1 LPAAC
6 SPQPETLVGGG
17 GMKIGVT
24 CYPTVGGSG
33 TVATELGLAMAR
45 RGHEVH
51 FISYAT
57 PYRLGRVPPGVTFH
71 EVTVPA
77 YPLFSYPPY
86 SLALASQMA
95 DAVRTHGIELMH
107 VHYAIPH
114 AVSAHLARE
123 ILGDGPKLVVTLHGT
138 DITVVGA
145 DPSFLPI
152 VRLGIER
159 ADGVT
164 AVSESLARETHR
176 RLGVTR
182 EIEVIPN
189 FVDANRCDRDFAA
202 AHRRRLS
209 PDGAPLLVHASNF
222 RPVKRIPDV
231 LEIFRRVQERIPSH
245 LAMVGDGPERP
256 AAERFVREAGIAHR
270 VEFLGNV
277 SPVEGVMGA
286 GDVFLLP
293 SAEESFGLAAL
304 EAMACGVPV
313 VVSDAG
319 GLPELV
325 AHGEGGY
332 VFPIGDTAAMAEAIV
347 ALLGDPRELVRQRG
361 LARARAVGC
370 FGTDAIVDRYEALY
384 RRLLGEASP
393 GFRGQGS
400 ATTQS

>member
-1 LPAAC
+1 
-6 SPQPETLVGGG
+6 
-17 GMKIGVT
+17 MKIGIT

-33 TVATELGLAMAR
+33 TVATELGLAIAR

-51 FISYAT
+51 FICYAL

-77 YPLFSYPPY
+77 YPLFQYPPY

-95 DAVRTHGIELMH
+95 DAVRAHGIELLH

-114 AVSAHLARE
+114 AISAHLARE

-152 VRLGIER
+152 VRFGIER
-159 ADGVT
+159 ADAVT
-164 AVSESLARETHR
+164 AVSQSLADETRE

-182 EIEVIPN
+182 PIDVIPN
-189 FVDANRCDRDFAA
+189 FVDATRCDPDFAA

-222 RPVKRIPDV
+222 RPVKRVSDV
-231 LEIFRRVQERIPSH
+231 IEVFRRVHAEIPSH
-245 LAMVGDGPERP
+245 LAMVGDGPERS
-256 AAERFVREAGIAHR
+256 AAERLTREYGLAHR
-270 VEFLGNV
+270 VEFVGNV

-286 GDVFLLP
+286 GDLFLLP
-293 SAEESFGLAAL
+293 SSEESFGLAAL

-313 VVSDAG
+313 IASNAG
-319 GLPELV
+319 GLPELI
-325 AHGEGGY
+325 AHGEGGFT
-332 VFPIGDTAAMAEAIV
+332 FPVGDIEGMARRAA
-347 ALLGDPRELVRQRG
+347 ALLSDRSELARQKLLARQR
-361 LARARAVGC
+361 AVEH
-370 FGTDAIVDRYEALY
+370 FGTDRIVDRYEKLY
-384 RRLLGEASP
+384 RRLLGGGP
-393 GFRGQGS
+393 GAAVGVEVAPG
-400 ATTQS
+400 

>member
-1 LPAAC
+1 
-6 SPQPETLVGGG
+6 
-17 GMKIGVT
+17 MRIGVT

-51 FISYAT
+51 FICYAL

-71 EVTVPA
+71 EVTVPT

-86 SLALASQMA
+86 ALALASQMA
-95 DAVRTHGIELMH
+95 EAVRTHSIDLLH

-114 AVSAHLARE
+114 AISAHLARE
-123 ILGDGPKLVVTLHGT
+123 ILGNGPKLVVTLHGT

-159 ADGVT
+159 ADAVT
-164 AVSESLARETHR
+164 AVSQSLADQTHEL
-176 RLGVTR
+176 LGVTR
-182 EIEVIPN
+182 PIEVIPN
-189 FVDANRCDRDFAA
+189 FVDPDRCDRDFAA

-222 RPVKRIPDV
+222 RPVKRILDV
-231 LEIFRRVQERIPSH
+231 IEIFRQVHARIPAH
-245 LAMVGDGPERP
+245 LAMVGDGPDRP
-256 AAERFVREAGIAHR
+256 AAERFARDAGIAHR

-277 SPVEGVMGA
+277 SPVEGVLGA

-313 VVSDAG
+313 VASNAG

-325 AHGEGGY
+325 VNGEGGFT
-332 VFPIGDTAAMAEAIV
+332 FPVGDVMGMAERVI
-347 ALLGDPRELVRQRG
+347 ALLADPKE
-361 LARARAVGC
+361 LARQGELARVRAAENFSTARV
-370 FGTDAIVDRYEALY
+370 VERYEALY
-384 RRLLGEASP
+384 RRLLDG
-393 GFRGQGS
+393 
-400 ATTQS
+400 

>member
-1 LPAAC
+1 
-6 SPQPETLVGGG
+6 
-17 GMKIGVT
+17 MRIGVT

-33 TVATELGLAMAR
+33 VVATELGLEMAR

-51 FISYAT
+51 FICYAL

-77 YPLFSYPPY
+77 YPLFQYPPY

-95 DAVRTHGIELMH
+95 DAVRNHSIELLH

-114 AVSAHLARE
+114 AISAYLARE
-123 ILGDGPKLVVTLHGT
+123 ILGGVPKLVVTLHGT

-159 ADGVT
+159 ADAVT
-164 AVSESLARETHR
+164 AVSHSLARQTHEL
-176 RLGVTR
+176 LGVTR
-182 EIEVIPN
+182 AIDVIPN
-189 FVDANRCDRDFAA
+189 FVDANRCDADFAA

-222 RPVKRIPDV
+222 RPVKRIMDV
-231 LEIFRRVQERIPSH
+231 LEVFRQVHAEVPSH
-245 LAMVGDGPERP
+245 LALVGDGPDRP
-256 AAERFVREAGIAHR
+256 AAEKFVRGTGIAHR

-277 SPVEGVMGA
+277 TPVEGVIGA
-286 GDVFLLP
+286 GDLFLLP
-293 SAEESFGLAAL
+293 SGEESFGLAAL

-313 VVSDAG
+313 ITSDAG

-325 AHGEGGY
+325 ANGDGGFA
-332 VFPIGDTAAMAEAIV
+332 FPIGDTRAMAQQAI
-347 ALLGDPRELVRQRG
+347 ALLKDRGELDRQRH
-361 LARARAVGC
+361 LARQRAIDKFSTGRV
-370 FGTDAIVDRYEALY
+370 VDLYEALY
-384 RRLLGEASP
+384 QRLLAPRPALG
-393 GFRGQGS
+393 
-400 ATTQS
+400 

>member
-1 LPAAC
+1 
-6 SPQPETLVGGG
+6 
-17 GMKIGVT
+17 MRIGVT

-33 TVATELGLAMAR
+33 TVATELGLEIAR

-51 FISYAT
+51 FICYAL

-71 EVTVPA
+71 EVTVPN

-95 DAVRTHGIELMH
+95 DAVRTHEIELLH

-114 AVSAHLARE
+114 AISAYLARE
-123 ILGDGPKLVVTLHGT
+123 ILGGGPKLVVTLHGT

-159 ADGVT
+159 ADAVT
-164 AVSESLARETHR
+164 AVSRSLADETHEL
-176 RLGVTR
+176 LGITR
-182 EIEVIPN
+182 EVEVIPN
-189 FVDANRCDRDFAA
+189 FVDPARCDADFAA

-222 RPVKRIPDV
+222 RPVKRILDV
-231 LEIFRRVQERIPSH
+231 LEIFRQVNDRVPAH

-256 AAERFVREAGIAHR
+256 VAERFVRDAGIAHR

-293 SAEESFGLAAL
+293 SSEESFGLAAL

-313 VVSDAG
+313 VASDAG
-319 GLPELV
+319 GIPEV
-325 AHGEGGY
+325 VQSGNGGFT
-332 VFPIGDTAAMAEAIV
+332 FPVGDTAAMARCVV
-347 ALLGDPRELVRQRG
+347 ALLSDPGELARQRT
-361 LARARAVGC
+361 LARAQAANNFSTAKV
-370 FGTDAIVDRYEALY
+370 VDLYEALY
-384 RRLLGEASP
+384 RRLLGC
-393 GFRGQGS
+393 
-400 ATTQS
+400 

>member
-1 LPAAC
+1 
-6 SPQPETLVGGG
+6 
-17 GMKIGVT
+17 MRIGVT

-33 TVATELGLAMAR
+33 VVATELGLAMAR

-51 FISYAT
+51 FICYAL

-95 DAVRTHGIELMH
+95 DAVRNHGIEVLH

-114 AVSAHLARE
+114 AISAYLARE
-123 ILGDGPKLVVTLHGT
+123 ILGGGPKLVVTLHGT

-159 ADGVT
+159 ADAVT
-164 AVSESLARETHR
+164 AVSRSLAQETR
-176 RLGVTR
+176 DRLGVSR
-182 EIEVIPN
+182 AIDVIPN
-189 FVDANRCDRDFAA
+189 FVDASRFDPDFAA

-222 RPVKRIPDV
+222 RPVKRITDV
-231 LEIFRRVQERIPSH
+231 LEVFRQVNAAVPSH
-245 LAMVGDGPERP
+245 LALVGDGPERP
-256 AAERFVREAGIAHR
+256 GAEKFVREAGIAHR

-277 SPVEGVMGA
+277 TPVEGVLGA
-286 GDVFLLP
+286 GDLFLLP
-293 SAEESFGLAAL
+293 SNEESFGLAAL

-313 VVSDAG
+313 IASNAG

-325 AHGEGGY
+325 AHGEGGFT
-332 VFPIGDTAAMAEAIV
+332 FPVGDTAAMAQQAI
-347 ALLGDPRELVRQRG
+347 ALLSDGAELERQRG
-361 LARARAVGC
+361 LARRRALDHFSTGPVV
-370 FGTDAIVDRYEALY
+370 DAYEGVY
-384 RRLLGEASP
+384 RRLLAPAAALG
-393 GFRGQGS
+393 
-400 ATTQS
+400 

>member
-1 LPAAC
+1 
-6 SPQPETLVGGG
+6 
-17 GMKIGVT
+17 MKIGVT

-33 TVATELGLAMAR
+33 TVATELGLAIAR

-51 FISYAT
+51 FICYAM

-77 YPLFSYPPY
+77 YPLFQYPPY

-95 DAVRTHGIELMH
+95 EAVRAHGIELLH

-114 AVSAHLARE
+114 AISAHLARE
-123 ILGDGPKLVVTLHGT
+123 ILGDGPKLIVTLHGT

-159 ADGVT
+159 ADAVT
-164 AVSESLARETHR
+164 AVSRSLADETHE
-176 RLGVTR
+176 RLGVKR

-189 FVDANRCDRDFAA
+189 FVDPDRCDRDFAA

-222 RPVKRIPDV
+222 RPVKRVIDV
-231 LEIFRRVQERIPSH
+231 LEIFRQVHARIPAH
-245 LAMVGDGPERP
+245 LAMVGDGPDRS
-256 AAERFVREAGIAHR
+256 AAERFARDAGIAHR

-277 SPVEGVMGA
+277 SPIEGVTGA

-293 SAEESFGLAAL
+293 SSEESFGLAAL

-313 VVSDAG
+313 VASNAG
-319 GLPELV
+319 GIPELV
-325 AHGEGGY
+325 VNGEGGFT
-332 VFPIGDTAAMAEAIV
+332 FPVGDTSAMAERVV
-347 ALLGDPRELVRQRG
+347 ALLSDPRELGRQRE
-361 LARARAVGC
+361 RARSRATESFSTAKV
-370 FGTDAIVDRYEALY
+370 VDRYEALY
-384 RRLLGEASP
+384 RRLLG
-393 GFRGQGS
+393 G
-400 ATTQS
+400 

>member
-1 LPAAC
+1 
-6 SPQPETLVGGG
+6 
-17 GMKIGVT
+17 MKIGVT

-33 TVATELGLAMAR
+33 TVATELGLAIAR

-51 FISYAT
+51 FICYAM

-71 EVTVPA
+71 EVTVPV
-77 YPLFSYPPY
+77 YPLFQYPPY

-95 DAVRTHGIELMH
+95 EAVREHGIELLH

-114 AVSAHLARE
+114 AISAHLARE
-123 ILGDGPKLVVTLHGT
+123 ILGNGPRLVVTLHGT

-159 ADGVT
+159 ADAVT
-164 AVSESLARETHR
+164 AVSRSLADETHE
-176 RLGVTR
+176 RLGVKR

-189 FVDANRCDRDFAA
+189 FVDPDRYDRDFAA

-222 RPVKRIPDV
+222 RPVKRVTDV
-231 LEIFRRVQERIPSH
+231 LEVFRRVHERVPAH
-245 LAMVGDGPERP
+245 LAMVGDGPDRP
-256 AAERFVREAGIAHR
+256 AAERFARDAGLAHR

-277 SPVEGVMGA
+277 SPIEGVIGA

-293 SAEESFGLAAL
+293 SSEESFGLAAL

-313 VVSDAG
+313 VASNAG
-319 GLPELV
+319 GIPELV
-325 AHGEGGY
+325 VDGEGGFT
-332 VFPIGDTAAMAEAIV
+332 FPVGDTAAMAARVIG
-347 ALLGDPRELVRQRG
+347 LLSDPQELARQRE
-361 LARARAVGC
+361 RARLRATGE
-370 FGTDAIVDRYEALY
+370 FGTTKVVDRYEALY
-384 RRLLGEASP
+384 HRLLGA
-393 GFRGQGS
+393 
-400 ATTQS
+400 

>member
-1 LPAAC
+1 
-6 SPQPETLVGGG
+6 
-17 GMKIGVT
+17 MRIGVT

-33 TVATELGLAMAR
+33 VVATELGLAMAR

-51 FISYAT
+51 FICYAL

-95 DAVRTHGIELMH
+95 DAVRNHGLEVLH

-114 AVSAHLARE
+114 AISAYLARE
-123 ILGDGPKLVVTLHGT
+123 ILGGGPKLVVTLHGT

-159 ADGVT
+159 ADAVT
-164 AVSESLARETHR
+164 AVSRSLAQETR
-176 RLGVTR
+176 DRLGVSR
-182 EIEVIPN
+182 AIDVIPN
-189 FVDANRCDRDFAA
+189 FVDASRFDPDFAA

-222 RPVKRIPDV
+222 RPVKRITDV
-231 LEIFRRVQERIPSH
+231 LEVFRQVNAAVPSH
-245 LAMVGDGPERP
+245 LALVGDGPERP
-256 AAERFVREAGIAHR
+256 GAEKFVREAGIAHR

-277 SPVEGVMGA
+277 TPVEGVLGA
-286 GDVFLLP
+286 GDLFLLP
-293 SAEESFGLAAL
+293 SNEESFGLAAL

-313 VVSDAG
+313 IASNAG

-325 AHGEGGY
+325 AHGEGGFT
-332 VFPIGDTAAMAEAIV
+332 FPVGDTAAMAQQAI
-347 ALLGDPRELVRQRG
+347 ALLSDGAELERQRG
-361 LARARAVGC
+361 LARRRALDHFSTGPVV
-370 FGTDAIVDRYEALY
+370 DAYEGVY
-384 RRLLGEASP
+384 RRLLAPAAALG
-393 GFRGQGS
+393 
-400 ATTQS
+400 

>member
-1 LPAAC
+1 
-6 SPQPETLVGGG
+6 
-17 GMKIGVT
+17 MRIGVT

-51 FISYAT
+51 FICYAM

-77 YPLFSYPPY
+77 YPLFQYPPY

-95 DAVRTHGIELMH
+95 DAVRSHGIELLH

-114 AVSAHLARE
+114 AISAFLARE
-123 ILGDGPKLVVTLHGT
+123 ILGGGPKLVVTLHGT

-159 ADGVT
+159 SDAVT
-164 AVSESLARETHR
+164 AVSRSLADETR
-176 RLGVTR
+176 LRLGVSR
-182 EIEVIPN
+182 GIDVIPN
-189 FVDANRCDRDFAA
+189 FVDISRFDPGFSAA
-202 AHRRRLS
+202 YRRRLS
-209 PDGAPLLVHASNF
+209 PDGAPILLHASNF
-222 RPVKRIPDV
+222 RPVKRVLDV
-231 LEIFRRVQERIPSH
+231 VEIFRQVSKQLRCH
-245 LAMVGDGPERP
+245 LVMVGDGPDRP
-256 AAERFVREAGIAHR
+256 AAERLVREAGLGDR

-277 SPVEGVMGA
+277 SPVEGVLGA

-293 SAEESFGLAAL
+293 SQEESFGLAAL

-313 VVSDAG
+313 IASNAG

-325 AHGEGGY
+325 EG
-332 VFPIGDTAAMAEAIV
+332 
-347 ALLGDPRELVRQRG
+347 
-361 LARARAVGC
+361 
-370 FGTDAIVDRYEALY
+370 
-384 RRLLGEASP
+384 
-393 GFRGQGS
+393 
-400 ATTQS
+400 

>member
-1 LPAAC
+1 
-6 SPQPETLVGGG
+6 
-17 GMKIGVT
+17 MRIGVT

-33 TVATELGLAMAR
+33 VVATELGLEIAR

-51 FISYAT
+51 FICYAL

-77 YPLFSYPPY
+77 YPLFQYPPY

-95 DAVRTHGIELMH
+95 DAVRNHGIELLH

-114 AVSAHLARE
+114 AISAYLARE
-123 ILGDGPKLVVTLHGT
+123 ILGGVPKLVVTLHGT

-159 ADGVT
+159 AD
-164 AVSESLARETHR
+164 AVSAVSRSLAQETHD

-182 EIEVIPN
+182 DIDVIPN
-189 FVDANRCDRDFAA
+189 FVDANRCDPDFAA

-222 RPVKRIPDV
+222 RPVKRIMDV
-231 LEIFRRVQERIPSH
+231 LEVFRRVHTAVPSH
-245 LAMVGDGPERP
+245 LALVGDGPERSG
-256 AAERFVREAGIAHR
+256 AEKFVREAGIAHR

-277 SPVEGVMGA
+277 TPVEGVLGA
-286 GDVFLLP
+286 GDLFLLP
-293 SAEESFGLAAL
+293 SNEESFGLAAL

-313 VVSDAG
+313 IASNAG
-319 GLPELV
+319 GLPELI
-325 AHGEGGY
+325 AHGEGGW
-332 VFPIGDTAAMAEAIV
+332 VFPIGDTAAMAAQAI
-347 ALLGDPRELVRQRG
+347 ALLRDGAELVRQKR
-361 LARARAVGC
+361 LAHCRAVDNFSTGPVV
-370 FGTDAIVDRYEALY
+370 DAYEALY
-384 RRLLGEASP
+384 RRLLAP
-393 GFRGQGS
+393 RGPLG
-400 ATTQS
+400 

>member
-1 LPAAC
+1 
-6 SPQPETLVGGG
+6 
-17 GMKIGVT
+17 MRIGVT

-45 RGHEVH
+45 RGHAVH
-51 FISYAT
+51 FICYAL

-77 YPLFSYPPY
+77 YPLFQYPPY

-95 DAVRTHGIELMH
+95 EAVRTHEIELLH

-114 AVSAHLARE
+114 AISAHLARE

-159 ADGVT
+159 ADAVT
-164 AVSESLARETHR
+164 AVSHSLANETRE
-176 RLGVTR
+176 RLGVSR
-182 EIEVIPN
+182 EIQVIPN
-189 FVDANRCDRDFAA
+189 FVDPDRCDRDLAA

-209 PDGAPLLVHASNF
+209 PDRAPVLVHASNF
-222 RPVKRIPDV
+222 RPVKRVMDV
-231 LEIFRRVQERIPSH
+231 LEIFRQVHARIPSH
-245 LAMVGDGPERP
+245 LAMVGDGPDRP
-256 AAERFVREAGIAHR
+256 AAERFARDAGIAHR

-277 SPVEGVMGA
+277 SPVEGVIGA

-293 SAEESFGLAAL
+293 SSEESFGLAAL

-313 VVSDAG
+313 VASNAG

-325 AHGEGGY
+325 VDGEGGFT
-332 VFPIGDTAAMAEAIV
+332 FPVGDIAGMAERVV
-347 ALLGDPRELVRQRG
+347 ALLSMPEELARQRE
-361 LARARAVGC
+361 RARLRAEENFSMARV
-370 FGTDAIVDRYEALY
+370 VDRYEALY
-384 RRLLGEASP
+384 HWLLD
-393 GFRGQGS
+393 R
-400 ATTQS
+400 

>member
-1 LPAAC
+1 
-6 SPQPETLVGGG
+6 
-17 GMKIGVT
+17 MRIGVT

-33 TVATELGLAMAR
+33 VVATELGLAMAR

-51 FISYAT
+51 FICYAL

-77 YPLFSYPPY
+77 YPLFQYPPY

-95 DAVRTHGIELMH
+95 DAVRNHSIDLLH

-123 ILGDGPKLVVTLHGT
+123 LLGGRPKLVVTLHGT

-159 ADGVT
+159 ADAVT
-164 AVSESLARETHR
+164 AVSQALADATHEK
-176 RLGVTR
+176 LGVTR
-182 EIEVIPN
+182 DIDVIPN
-189 FVDANRCDRDFAA
+189 FVDMDRCDALLVQA
-202 AHRRRLS
+202 YRRRLS

-222 RPVKRIPDV
+222 RPVKRVNDV
-231 LEIFRRVQERIPSH
+231 IEVFRRVHERVPAH
-245 LAMVGDGPERP
+245 LAMIGDGPDRPTVERLC
-256 AAERFVREAGIAHR
+256 RDAGLAHR

-277 SPVEGVMGA
+277 TPVEGVLGA

-313 VVSDAG
+313 VASNAG
-319 GLPELV
+319 GLPELIEDGAGGFV
-325 AHGEGGY
+325 AP
-332 VFPIGDTAAMAEAIV
+332 VGDVETMAARVIE
-347 ALLGDPRELVRQRG
+347 LFGDQVE
-361 LARARAVGC
+361 LARQKELARRRAGL
-370 FGTDAIVDRYEALY
+370 FGTEVIVDRYEAVY
-384 RRLLGEASP
+384 RRLVGDEPA
-393 GFRGQGS
+393 GS
-400 ATTQS
+400 LAGATDVE